1 MRQSVTFTCRVVW
14 LLALAL
20 PIGASGLQ
28 AQYFGR
34 NKVQYQSFDFKV
46 LKTEHFDVYFYPS
59 ERPAAMD
66 AARMAERWYQ
76 RLATVFDHQLT
87 GRQPLLLYASAAQ
100 FQQTNAVGG
109 ELGEGTGGVTEAL
122 RRRIVLPVGGTLGDL
137 DHVIGHELTHA
148 FQYDMTGNGRGTNLG
163 ALPAATE
170 LPLWFIEGMA
180 EYMSLGPVDGLTAM
194 WMRGSLADTAK
205 DTLPSFR
212 ELDNP
217 RYFPYRYGHALLAY
231 VGGRWGD
238 KAIGQIL
245 RAAARRRGLD
255 PAIRQVLGLT
265 PDQLVAQWHRDT
277 HALYDPL
284 REGTRAPGAL
294 GPRIV
299 AARAEGGSYNVSPS
313 LSPDGTRMMFFSDR
327 DLFSIDLF
335 LADARTGKIEHQV
348 TKTALDAHLQ
358 SLQFIQSAGSW
369 SDDGKRF
376 VFAGVSGGRPLLELY
391 NVERQK
397 IDREV
402 KLPKLD
408 EILNPTWSPDGQ
420 KIAFSGNVGGLTDLY
435 VYDLQHKALRRLTND
450 GFADLQ
456 PAWSRDGRQLA
467 FATDRFTSN
476 LEQLAIGRYQIG
488 LLDVATGRIQ
498 RVPGSDTGRQLNPQW
513 SPDGGSIYY
522 LSDPDGITN
531 IYRLDLRSG
540 QATRLTQVFTGVSGI
555 TETSPALSV
564 AQRSGRMLYSV
575 FGANGY
581 DIYAIDAPGSVG
593 QPPSLAYQASSTT
606 AAGPENAA
614 ALPPLNRSGTVLAG
628 HAPDLSKGLP
638 SDSEF
643 QVRRYHPSLALT
655 YVGQPSLFAGS
666 SSFGT
671 YVGGGAS
678 LYFSDIL
685 GNRNLVTGLHIQGT
699 LKDIYGLV
707 GYQNLSHRL
716 NWGVAAQQTPYLT
729 GAFNEGFTDL
739 NGQTVFVQQELLE
752 RQTNRDF
759 FGQISYPFN
768 QVQRVDFSA
777 GYSNI
782 SFDEELKTKAFDA
795 LSGDQVLDQSED
807 LPTPNALNLG
817 VASAALVY
825 DNSFFGAT
833 SPILGQRYRLEVTPT
848 VGSLSYVGVLADY
861 RKYFM
866 PARPFTI
873 AARILHY
880 GRYGSGGEDQRLQ
893 PLFLGYPGLVRGYTF
908 GSFDAS
914 ECNPTAADPNACP
927 VFDQLLGSR
936 MLVGN
941 LELRFPLL
949 GALGLGSGYYG
960 AFPVDFTVFGDGGL
974 AWDTQ
979 NEPSFAGGDRKP
991 VFSAGAGL
999 RINLLGFAIAELN
1012 MVHPFDRPGKG
1023 VVWEFNLQP
1032 GF

>member
-1 MRQSVTFTCRVVW
+1 MRQSATLARRVVW
-14 LLALAL
+14 LLVLAL
-20 PIGASGLQ
+20 PIAAPGLQ

-59 ERPAAMD
+59 ERPAALA

-76 RLATVFDHQLT
+76 RLAAVFDHQLN

-100 FQQTNAVGG
+100 FQQTNAIGG

-148 FQYDMTGNGRGTNLG
+148 FQYDITGNGRGTNLG

-194 WMRGSLADTAK
+194 WMRGALADTAK

-212 ELDNP
+212 ALDNP

-231 VGGRWGD
+231 VAGRWGD
-238 KAIGQIL
+238 KSIGQIL
-245 RAAARRRGLD
+245 RAAGRRRGMD
-255 PAIRQVLGLT
+255 QAIRQVLGLT
-265 PDQLVAQWHRDT
+265 PDQLIAQWHRDT
-277 HALYDPL
+277 HVLYDPL
-284 REGTRAPGAL
+284 RQGTRSPDAL

-299 AARAEGGSYNVSPS
+299 AARTEGGSYNVSPS
-313 LSPDGTRMMFFSDR
+313 LSPDGSRMMFFSDR
-327 DLFSIDLF
+327 ELFSIDLF
-335 LADARTGKIEHQV
+335 LADARTGKVERQV

-369 SDDGKRF
+369 SADGRRF
-376 VFAGVSGGRPLLELY
+376 VFAGVSAARPVLELY
-391 NVERQK
+391 DVDRHQIE
-397 IDREV
+397 REV
-402 KLPKLD
+402 KLPSLD
-408 EILNPTWSPDGQ
+408 EILTPTWSPDGRS
-420 KIAFSGNVGGLTDLY
+420 IAFSGNVGGLTDLY
-435 VYDLQHKALRRLTND
+435 MYDLEHKSLRRLTND
-450 GFADLQ
+450 HFADLQ
-456 PAWSRDGRQLA
+456 PAWSPDGRQLA

-476 LEQLAIGRYQIG
+476 LEELAIGRYQIA
-488 LLDVATGRIQ
+488 LLDVTSGRLQ
-498 RVPGSDTGRQLNPQW
+498 RVQGSTSGRQLNPQW
-513 SPDGGSIYY
+513 SPDGRSLYY

-540 QATRLTQVFTGVSGI
+540 QATRLTEVFTGVSGI

-564 AQRSGRMLYSV
+564 AQRSGRLVYSV

-593 QPPSLAYQASSTT
+593 QQPTLAYQAPS
-606 AAGPENAA
+606 AGGGPENAA
-614 ALPPLNRSGTVLAG
+614 ALPPLARSGTVLAG
-628 HAPDLSKGLP
+628 HAPDPRQGLP

-643 QVRRYHPSLALT
+643 PVRRYRPGLALT

-685 GNRNLVTGLHIQGT
+685 GNRNLVTGLQVQGT

-716 NWGVAAQQTPYLT
+716 NWGIAAQQTPYLT

-739 NGQTVFVQQELLE
+739 NGQTVFVQQQLLE

-768 QVQRVDFSA
+768 QVQRIDFTA

-782 SFDEELKTKAFDA
+782 SFDEELKTQAFDA
-795 LSGDQVLDQSED
+795 ITGDQVLNQSD
-807 LPTPNALNLG
+807 NLPAPNALNLG

-848 VGSLSYVGVLADY
+848 VGSLSYLGVLADY

-873 AARILHY
+873 AARVLHY

-914 ECNPTAADPNACP
+914 ECNPTAADPNSCP

-949 GALGLGSGYYG
+949 GALGLGRGYYG
-960 AFPVDFTVFGDGGL
+960 AFPVDFIVFGDGGL
-974 AWDTQ
+974 AWDTN

-999 RINLLGFAIAELN
+999 RINLLGFAVAEVN

>member
-1 MRQSVTFTCRVVW
+1 LV
-14 LLALAL
+14 LAL
-20 PIGASGLQ
+20 PIAAPALQ

-34 NKVQYQSFDFKV
+34 NKVQFQSFDFKV
-46 LKTEHFDVYFYPS
+46 LKTEHFDVYFYPT
-59 ERPAAMD
+59 ERPAAV
-66 AARMAERWYQ
+66 AAGRMAERWYQ
-76 RLATVFDHQLT
+76 RLAAAFDHQLV

-148 FQYDMTGNGRGTNLG
+148 FQYDITGNGRGTNLG

-194 WMRGSLADTAK
+194 WMRGALADTGK

-212 ELDNP
+212 QLDDP
-217 RYFPYRYGHALLAY
+217 RYFPYRYGQALLAY
-231 VGGRWGD
+231 IGGRWGD
-238 KAIGQIL
+238 KTIGQLL
-245 RAAARRRGLD
+245 RAAGRRRGMD
-255 PAIRQVLGLT
+255 QAIRQVLGLT

-277 HALYDPL
+277 HGLYDPL
-284 REGTRAPGAL
+284 REGTHSPGAL

-299 AARAEGGSYNVSPS
+299 AARSEGGSYNVSPS
-313 LSPDGTRMMFFSDR
+313 LSPDGSRMMFFSDR

-335 LADARTGKIEHQV
+335 LADARTGKVERQI

-369 SDDGKRF
+369 SADGRRF
-376 VFAGVSGGRPLLELY
+376 VFAGVSGGRPLLALY
-391 NVERQK
+391 DVDRKRMER
-397 IDREV
+397 DV
-402 KLPKLD
+402 KLKSLD
-408 EILNPTWSPDGQ
+408 EILNPTWSPDGRM
-420 KIAFSGNVGGLTDLY
+420 IAFSGNVGGLTDLY
-435 VYDLQHKALRRLTND
+435 LYDLDKKELRRLTHDN
-450 GFADLQ
+450 FADLQ
-456 PAWSRDGRQLA
+456 PAWSPDGHQIA

-476 LEQLAIGRYQIG
+476 LEQLAMGRYQIG
-488 LLDVATGRIQ
+488 LLDLSSGRIE
-498 RVPGSDTGRQLNPQW
+498 RVPGPTSGRQLNPQW
-513 SPDGGSIYY
+513 SPDGGSLYY

-531 IYRLDLRSG
+531 IYRVDLRTG
-540 QATRLTQVFTGVSGI
+540 QATRLTDVYTGVSGI

-581 DIYAIDAPGSVG
+581 DIYAIDAPGNIGG
-593 QPPSLAYQASSTT
+593 QQQLAYQASSNS
-606 AAGPENAA
+606 AGPENAA
-614 ALPPLNRSGTVLAG
+614 ALPPLDRTGPALAG
-628 HAPDLSKGLP
+628 HAPDPTRGLP
-638 SDSEF
+638 SDSGF
-643 QVRRYHPSLALT
+643 PVRPYRPGLALT
-655 YVGQPSLFAGS
+655 YIGQPSLVAGS

-685 GNRNLVTGLHIQGT
+685 GNRNLVTGLQVQGS
-699 LKDIYGLV
+699 LKDIYGLL

-739 NGQTVFVQQELLE
+739 NGQTVFVQQELLL

-759 FGQISYPFN
+759 FGMVSYPFN
-768 QVQRVDFSA
+768 PVQRVDFTA

-795 LSGDQVLDQSED
+795 FSGDQVLDQSQD
-807 LPTPNALNLG
+807 LPTSNALNLG

-848 VGSLSYVGVLADY
+848 MGSLSYVGVLADY

-873 AARILHY
+873 AARLLHY

-893 PLFLGYPGLVRGYTF
+893 PLFLGYPGLVRGYSF

-914 ECNPTAADPNACP
+914 ECNATASDPNSCP

-974 AWDTQ
+974 AWDSH
-979 NEPSFAGGDRKP
+979 NEPSFTGGDRKP

-999 RINLLGFAIAELN
+999 RINLLGFAVAELN